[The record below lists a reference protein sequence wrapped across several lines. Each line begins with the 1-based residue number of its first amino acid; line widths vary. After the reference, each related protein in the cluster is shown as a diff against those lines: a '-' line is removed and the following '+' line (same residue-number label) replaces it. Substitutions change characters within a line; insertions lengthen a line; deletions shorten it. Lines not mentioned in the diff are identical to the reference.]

1 MSTCGRG
8 IILVSYYWTAEYRK
22 NSRGLTGGELGA
34 SPASIQEAPMFRSKS
49 NNSVSVTPLWCLVCV
64 CVLCGCGENSTAEVV
79 ESPTDLPALAAV
91 NGAVTPVS
99 AADPTPTDDNAATA
113 DRSLT
118 RFSIEPKL
126 GDLDAMV
133 DRRVVRVLTV
143 YGPGRY
149 FLENGPKGVVQ
160 EYADKLQ
167 KVVNE
172 AYKTGLLTVQVAVI
186 PVARDQLFPAL
197 IAGYGDIVIAGTT
210 ITEDR
215 QTQIDFT
222 IPVSKPLKEILVTG
236 PSAPPIAS
244 LADLSGK
251 TIHLRLS
258 SSYAES
264 VTLLSD
270 ALAAEG
276 KPGIRIEAIDEALE
290 DEDIIEMVDAGL
302 LPWAVVDS
310 YKPQMWREVFTQITV
325 RDDLV
330 LREGGRLAWAMR
342 QNSPKLADFLNRFL
356 KDNREGTLF
365 GNIIRN
371 RYVRDFN
378 WAENAIGAEELS
390 RYRSLSSLFQKYGTD
405 YGMDPTL
412 LAAQGFQESRLD
424 QSVRSHVG
432 AVGVMQLL
440 PSTAGDKNV
449 SIPNIDEVEPNIE
462 AGAKYMA
469 FLKTRYFSGPE
480 LDDRNGSLLALAAYN
495 AGPGRIRRL
504 RKEAEERGYDPNLW
518 FDNVEIIVAEQI
530 GRETV
535 QYVANIFKYYL
546 TYRWINTADAERAAA
561 RRASGVEA
569 TP

>member
-1 MSTCGRG
+1 
-8 IILVSYYWTAEYRK
+8 
-22 NSRGLTGGELGA
+22 
-34 SPASIQEAPMFRSKS
+34 MFRSKP
-49 NNSVSVTPLWCLVCV
+49 NKTVSAIGLWCLVCLSLLV
-64 CVLCGCGENSTAEVV
+64 GCGESTTAEVI
-79 ESPTDLPALAAV
+79 EQPTDSSMVSVVNKAITPASTS
-91 NGAVTPVS
+91 N
-99 AADPTPTDDNAATA
+99 PTTTGDNAGTA
-113 DRSLT
+113 DRDLA

-133 DRRVVRVLTV
+133 DRRVIRVLTV

-172 AYKTGLLTVQVAVI
+172 AFKTGLLTVQVAVI

-197 IAGYGDIVIAGTT
+197 TAGYGDIVIAGTT

-215 QTQIDFT
+215 QAQIDFT
-222 IPVSKPLKEILVTG
+222 IPVSKPVKEILVTG
-236 PSAPPIAS
+236 PSAPPISS
-244 LADLSGK
+244 LADLAGK
-251 TIHLRLS
+251 TVYLRLS

-264 VTLLSD
+264 VKLLSD
-270 ALAAEG
+270 ALVAEG
-276 KPGIRIEAIDEALE
+276 KSGIRIEAIDEALE
-290 DEDIIEMVDAGL
+290 DEDLIEMVDAGL

-310 YKPQMWREVFTQITV
+310 YKPQMWREVFTRTIV

-342 QNSPKLADFLNRFL
+342 PDSPKLAGFLNRFL

-378 WAENAIGAEELS
+378 WAENAIGDEELS
-390 RYRSLSSLFQKYGTD
+390 RYRSLYSLFQKYGTD

-424 QSVRSHVG
+424 QSVRSHVW

-449 SIPNIDEVEPNIE
+449 SIPNIDELEPNIE

-480 LDDRNGSLLALAAYN
+480 LDERNGSLLALAAYN

-504 RKEAEERGYDPNLW
+504 RKEAGERGYDPNLW

-546 TYRWINTADAERAAA
+546 TYRWINAADAERAAA
-561 RRASGVEA
+561 RRASGIKT